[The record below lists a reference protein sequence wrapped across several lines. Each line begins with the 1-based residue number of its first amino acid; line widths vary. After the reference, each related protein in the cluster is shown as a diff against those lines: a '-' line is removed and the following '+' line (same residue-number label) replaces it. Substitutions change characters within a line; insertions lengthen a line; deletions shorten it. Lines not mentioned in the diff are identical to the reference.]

1 MTTGDQARIAQLRK
15 EIERHNRLYYTE
27 AAPELSDR
35 DYDLLYKEL
44 QQLEA
49 QHPEWITPDSPTQRV
64 GGAPLKEFHRVRH
77 IAPMLSLDKR
87 EDLKELELFEAEV
100 SKKIARFVPD
110 YIVEPKI
117 DGVSISVHYVDGL
130 LALGVTRGDGE
141 AGDDITAN
149 LRTLPDI
156 PLRLNFDGTP
166 PHLLEVRGEAYMIEA
181 DRIALNEGLRARG
194 EKTFANTRNATA
206 GSLKQLDPKVVAQ
219 RRLHAVFYSL
229 GAMDGI
235 SFASHEEEL
244 DSFRKLG
251 LTPPA
256 LWFKVHGMAAA
267 EAKAR
272 ELKER
277 EGELPYEIDGCVIK
291 INDNKICGQLGLKT
305 NVPAYAIAYKRP
317 EWFNE
322 ATTKLNNIVVQVGR
336 TGVLTPVAE
345 VETVFLDGT
354 NISRI
359 TLHNAEE
366 IARKDIHIGDM
377 VTIKRAGRVIPAV
390 VRVLDDQRTGAEQPF
405 HMPTRCP
412 SCGGPVLK
420 RQLGGGEN
428 EVALRCE
435 NEACPEQQARWIEYF
450 ASRGALNIEGLGGI
464 VADKLVATGV
474 ARSPFDLFKL
484 NSEQL
489 AKLNLGTPD
498 EPRILGAK
506 TAERI
511 MASLAAAKAAPVEK
525 WIMAIGIPSVGD
537 ETARDLSKLHAGLHA
552 LRASTILRDCLRLRE
567 LVDEADAV
575 NPLSTKNRPHHEQD
589 RQTRLQ
595 RQKSLNEEIVRLVKA
610 LESVHVGV
618 VLRRKPRKAFPDV
631 PCLEV
636 TGGIDADIAKSVL
649 AFFDSKAG
657 QHVLE
662 AVDALHLQPQSG
674 ATGPLAATSSSFSGK
689 QFVLTGSLSSLS
701 RQEAEDQ
708 IRKHGGKPSGAV
720 SSKTDYLVAGSGGGA
735 KRDEANKLGV
745 PVIDEAAFL
754 QMLGLDPQKKRAEQ
768 PRPGELF

>member
-1 MTTGDQARIAQLRK
+1 MTTGDQARIAQLRQ
-15 EIERHNRLYYTE
+15 ELERHNRLYYME
-27 AAPELSDR
+27 ATPEISDR

-44 QQLEA
+44 QALEA

-64 GGAPLKEFHRVRH
+64 GGAPLKEFRRVRH
-77 IAPMLSLDKR
+77 MAPMLSLDKR
-87 EDLKELELFEAEV
+87 EDLKELELFETEV
-100 SKKIARFVPD
+100 RKKIPNFARE

-117 DGVSISVHYVDGL
+117 DGVSISVHYLDGRME
-130 LALGVTRGDGE
+130 LGVTRGDGE

-149 LRTLPDI
+149 LRTIPDI
-156 PLRLNFDGTP
+156 PLRLSFEGTP

-181 DRIALNEGLRARG
+181 DRIALNEGLRERG

-206 GSLKQLDPKVVAQ
+206 GSLKQLDPKIVAQ

-235 SFASHEEEL
+235 IFGSHAEEL
-244 DSFRKLG
+244 ESFRKLG

-291 INDNKICGQLGLKT
+291 INDNKTCSQLGLKT

-317 EWFNE
+317 EWLLE
-322 ATTKLNNIVVQVGR
+322 ATTKLNNIIVQVGR

-345 VETVFLDGT
+345 VETVFLEGT

-366 IARKDIHIGDM
+366 IERKDIRIGDR

-390 VRVLDDQRTGAEQPF
+390 VRVMDDQRTGAEKTF

-412 SCGGPVLK
+412 ACGGPVMK
-420 RQLGGGEN
+420 RRLGGGEA

-435 NEACPEQQARWIEYF
+435 NEACPEQRARWIEYF

-464 VADKLVATGV
+464 VADKLVATGL
-474 ARSPFDLFKL
+474 ARSPFDLFTL
-484 NSEQL
+484 NLAQL
-489 AKLNLGTPD
+489 ANLNLGTPA

-506 TAERI
+506 TAERVL
-511 MASLAAAKAAPVEK
+511 ASLEAAKSAPLEK
-525 WIMAIGIPSVGD
+525 WIMAVGIPSVGD
-537 ETARDLSKLHAGLHA
+537 ETARDLARLHAGLPA
-552 LRASTILRDCLRLRE
+552 LRDSMILRNCLRLRK

-575 NPLSTKNRPHHEQD
+575 NPLSTKNRPGNEQEK
-589 RQTRLQ
+589 QTRLK
-595 RQKSLNEEIVRLVKA
+595 RQQQLNEEIVQLVQV
-610 LESVHVGV
+610 LEAGRVGV
-618 VLRRKPRKAFPDV
+618 VLRRKPRKAYPAV

-636 TGGIDADIAKSVL
+636 TGGIDADTAKSVL
-649 AFFDSKAG
+649 AFFESKAG
-657 QHVLE
+657 QQVLASIE
-662 AVDALHLQPQSG
+662 TLKISPKNSVTA
-674 ATGPLAATSSSFSGK
+674 PLDSTANPFSGK
-689 QFVLTGSLSSLS
+689 QFVLTGSLASMS
-701 RQEAEDQ
+701 RPEAEEA
-708 IRKHGGKPSGAV
+708 IRNHGGKPSGAV
-720 SSKTDYLVAGSGGGA
+720 SSKTDFLVAGTGGGA
-735 KRDEANKLGV
+735 KRAEADKLGV

-754 QMLGLDPQKKRAEQ
+754 KMLGIVPQKKLADQ